1 MKLTKARLRQIIKE
15 ELGRFL
21 NEDEEEQSPEVA
33 EIVDEIRLA
42 STEED
47 FKAIDYK
54 IGAAA
59 LYFHERSFLFTMLG
73 DKKEELG
80 LTPYTGAPL
89 GHKYGPKVNQ

>member
-1 MKLTKARLRQIIKE
+1 MKITKTRLKQIIKE
-15 ELGRFL
+15 ELGRVL
-21 NEDEEEQSPEVA
+21 NEEEQSPEVA
-33 EIVDEIRLA
+33 EIVDEIRSA

-47 FKAIDYK
+47 FKTIDSK
-54 IGAAA
+54 IRGAA
-59 LYFHERSFLFTMLG
+59 LYAHERSFLFNSLG